1 MSLDLKIVVAEWRL
15 LLSMLLAF
23 MIAKGLVVYA
33 VARAFGGS
41 NHHALH
47 RTSMFL
53 QGGEFAF
60 VLYAAAMSGG
70 VIDARENALFS
81 TVVILSMAMTPL
93 LTILADR
100 LLRTGASMDGIDVAH
115 DLKGRILIIGFGRFG
130 QIASQ
135 APLSMGVDLTVI
147 DNDPDRIRDAARYGF
162 KVFFGDGSRLDTLRH
177 SGASQAD
184 AVMVCIDDPKAAMQ
198 IVELVKHA
206 FPQARLLLRSYDR
219 AHAVELIR
227 AGVDYQVRET
237 VESAYL
243 MGAEGLRALGFAQSE
258 VEEAAEDI
266 RRRDTER
273 LAEQVQGD
281 AMSGRDHLLLQP
293 VPEPLTG
300 H

>member
-1 MSLDLKIVVAEWRL
+1 
-15 LLSMLLAF
+15 
-23 MIAKGLVVYA
+23 
-33 VARAFGGS
+33 
-41 NHHALH
+41 
-47 RTSMFL
+47 
-53 QGGEFAF
+53 
-60 VLYAAAMSGG
+60 VLYAAAASGG

-100 LLRTGASMDGIDVAH
+100 LLRTGASMDGVDVAH
-115 DLKGRILIIGFGRFG
+115 NLKGRILIIGFGRFG

-162 KVFFGDGSRLDTLRH
+162 KVFFGDGARLDTLRH
-177 SGASQAD
+177 SGAGEAD
-184 AVMVCIDDPKAAMQ
+184 AVMVCVDDPKAATQ
-198 IVELVKHA
+198 IVELVKHE

-219 AHAVELIR
+219 GHAVELIR
-227 AGVDYQVRET
+227 AGVDYQIRET

-243 MGAEGLRALGFAQSE
+243 MGAEGLRTLGFAQSE
-258 VEEAAEDI
+258 VEDAAEDI

-300 H
+300 R